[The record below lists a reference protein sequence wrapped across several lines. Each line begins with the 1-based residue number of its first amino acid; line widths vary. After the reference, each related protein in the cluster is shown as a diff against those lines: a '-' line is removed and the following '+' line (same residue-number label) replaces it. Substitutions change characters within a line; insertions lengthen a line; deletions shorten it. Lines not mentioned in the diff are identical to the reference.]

1 VIETMPTRRRTN
13 PTSHLRIISGQWR
26 GRKLNFEPI
35 EGLRPTGDRMRETL
49 FNWLQ
54 FEIAG
59 SRCLDL
65 FAGSGALGFE
75 ALSRGA
81 QFCQFIEL
89 NPSAANRL
97 QTNLGMLDCIDG
109 QVVCSEAIRWLD
121 QAHDQ
126 PFDLVFCDPPFNEKL
141 WAKTI
146 QALAESSCLR
156 SGTWVY
162 IEAPKQQTLAVPGNW
177 RKHRSKVSGS
187 VCASLYQ
194 LDL

>member
-1 VIETMPTRRRTN
+1 MPTRRRPN
-13 PTSHLRIISGQWR
+13 PTSQLRIISGQWR

-35 EGLRPTGDRMRETL
+35 EGLRPTGDRVRETL

-54 FEIAG
+54 FEISG

-89 NPSAANRL
+89 NPSAANILR
-97 QTNLGMLDCIDG
+97 TNLGVLDCTG
-109 QVVCSEAIRWLD
+109 AQVACSEAHRWLQ
-121 QAHDQ
+121 QANGQ
-126 PFDLVFCDPPFNEKL
+126 PFDLVFCDPPFGENL
-141 WAKTI
+141 WAETI
-146 QALAESSCLR
+146 QALAESTCLR
-156 SGTWVY
+156 PGTWVY
-162 IEAPKQQTLAVPGNW
+162 IEAPKQHTLAVPNHW
-177 RKHRSKVSGS
+177 RAHRSKISGS

-194 LDL
+194 VDL